1 MLSLYAVD
9 KSFGRSK
16 ILKSIDLQLDKKT
29 YGLLGP
35 NGAGKTTLMRC
46 ITGLYPLSAGK
57 IEFNGSD
64 ISKDKNFQSH
74 IGYLPQKFGLYRELT
89 AFEMMEMLADLKGI
103 SREKIGDE
111 AKKYIKLVGLQD
123 KLDKKVKT
131 LSGGMIRRLGVA
143 QALLG
148 EPDII
153 IFDEPTAG
161 LDPEERLRFKNI
173 VSKLEGE
180 RTIIISTH
188 IVEDV
193 ENLCDELVIINNG
206 TVAAQGT
213 CAEIEN
219 AAAGKV
225 YEIEDSRLGE
235 LSEPYFIQR
244 QFERDSKRM
253 TAVLS
258 AQAQPTAASVSPRV
272 EDGYICITKNI

>member
-1 MLSLYAVD
+1 
-9 KSFGRSK
+9 
-16 ILKSIDLQLDKKT
+16 
-29 YGLLGP
+29 
-35 NGAGKTTLMRC
+35 MRC

-74 IGYLPQKFGLYRELT
+74 IGYLPQKFGLYKELT
-89 AFEMMEMLADLKGI
+89 AFEMMEMLADLKGV

-111 AKKYIKLVGLQD
+111 AKKYIELVGLQD

-258 AQAQPTAASVSPRV
+258 AQAQPAAASVSPRV

>member
-1 MLSLYAVD
+1 
-9 KSFGRSK
+9 
-16 ILKSIDLQLDKKT
+16 
-29 YGLLGP
+29 
-35 NGAGKTTLMRC
+35 
-46 ITGLYPLSAGK
+46 
-57 IEFNGSD
+57 
-64 ISKDKNFQSH
+64 
-74 IGYLPQKFGLYRELT
+74 
-89 AFEMMEMLADLKGI
+89 
-103 SREKIGDE
+103 
-111 AKKYIKLVGLQD
+111 
-123 KLDKKVKT
+123 
-131 LSGGMIRRLGVA
+131 MIRRLGVA

-258 AQAQPTAASVSPRV
+258 AQAQPAAASVSPRV

>member
-1 MLSLYAVD
+1 
-9 KSFGRSK
+9 
-16 ILKSIDLQLDKKT
+16 
-29 YGLLGP
+29 
-35 NGAGKTTLMRC
+35 
-46 ITGLYPLSAGK
+46 
-57 IEFNGSD
+57 
-64 ISKDKNFQSH
+64 
-74 IGYLPQKFGLYRELT
+74 
-89 AFEMMEMLADLKGI
+89 
-103 SREKIGDE
+103 
-111 AKKYIKLVGLQD
+111 
-123 KLDKKVKT
+123 
-131 LSGGMIRRLGVA
+131 MIRRLGVA

-272 EDGYICITKNI
+272 EDGYICITKTYERGFMAVRLSLKMWVR

>member
-1 MLSLYAVD
+1 MRRKNISNLSVLRT
-9 KSFGRSK
+9 SS
-16 ILKSIDLQLDKKT
+16 T
-29 YGLLGP
+29 
-35 NGAGKTTLMRC
+35 
-46 ITGLYPLSAGK
+46 
-57 IEFNGSD
+57 E
-64 ISKDKNFQSH
+64 
-74 IGYLPQKFGLYRELT
+74 
-89 AFEMMEMLADLKGI
+89 
-103 SREKIGDE
+103 
-111 AKKYIKLVGLQD
+111 
-123 KLDKKVKT
+123 VKT
-131 LSGGMIRRLGVA
+131 LSGGRCESQVGRGSARARR
-143 QALLG
+143 
-148 EPDII
+148 
-153 IFDEPTAG
+153 AG
-161 LDPEERLRFKNI
+161 YRHYLRRADGRLDPEGACASRYCSRPR
-173 VSKLEGE
+173 GE

>member
-9 KSFGRSK
+9 KSFGHSK
-16 ILKSIDLQLDKKT
+16 ILKSIDMQLDKKT

-64 ISKDKNFQSH
+64 ISKDKSFQSH
-74 IGYLPQKFGLYRELT
+74 IGYLPQKFGLYKELT
-89 AFEMMEMLADLKGI
+89 AFEMMEMLADLKGV

-111 AKKYIKLVGLQD
+111 AKKYIELVGLQD

-213 CAEIEN
+213 CAEIET
-219 AAAGKV
+219 AAEGKV

-258 AQAQPTAASVSPRV
+258 ALAQPAAASVSPRV

>member
-74 IGYLPQKFGLYRELT
+74 IGYLPQKFGLYKELT

-131 LSGGMIRRLGVA
+131 LSGGQRKKVA
-143 QALLG
+143 
-148 EPDII
+148 
-153 IFDEPTAG
+153 
-161 LDPEERLRFKNI
+161 
-173 VSKLEGE
+173 
-180 RTIIISTH
+180 
-188 IVEDV
+188 
-193 ENLCDELVIINNG
+193 
-206 TVAAQGT
+206 
-213 CAEIEN
+213 
-219 AAAGKV
+219 
-225 YEIEDSRLGE
+225 
-235 LSEPYFIQR
+235 
-244 QFERDSKRM
+244 M
-253 TAVLS
+253 
-258 AQAQPTAASVSPRV
+258 ASVLVTPCDLLIL
-272 EDGYICITKNI
+272 DGYHFLRRADSWARPGRAPALQEYCFKARGRAHDNYLHAHCRGC

>member
-74 IGYLPQKFGLYRELT
+74 IGYLPQKFGLYKELT

-143 QALLG
+143 QLCSASRISLSSTSRQLG
-148 EPDII
+148 
-153 IFDEPTAG
+153 
-161 LDPEERLRFKNI
+161 
-173 VSKLEGE
+173 
-180 RTIIISTH
+180 STRKS
-188 IVEDV
+188 
-193 ENLCDELVIINNG
+193 
-206 TVAAQGT
+206 A
-213 CAEIEN
+213 CA
-219 AAAGKV
+219 
-225 YEIEDSRLGE
+225 SRILFQ
-235 LSEPYFIQR
+235 SSR
-244 QFERDSKRM
+244 
-253 TAVLS
+253 AS
-258 AQAQPTAASVSPRV
+258 AR
-272 EDGYICITKNI
+272 

>member
-74 IGYLPQKFGLYRELT
+74 IGYLPQKFGLYKELT

-123 KLDKKVKT
+123 KLPT
-131 LSGGMIRRLGVA
+131 GEHGCHRSRRSNPG
-143 QALLG
+143 
-148 EPDII
+148 PSSC
-153 IFDEPTAG
+153 
-161 LDPEERLRFKNI
+161 R
-173 VSKLEGE
+173 
-180 RTIIISTH
+180 
-188 IVEDV
+188 
-193 ENLCDELVIINNG
+193 
-206 TVAAQGT
+206 
-213 CAEIEN
+213 
-219 AAAGKV
+219 
-225 YEIEDSRLGE
+225 
-235 LSEPYFIQR
+235 
-244 QFERDSKRM
+244 
-253 TAVLS
+253 
-258 AQAQPTAASVSPRV
+258 
-272 EDGYICITKNI
+272 

>member
-1 MLSLYAVD
+1 
-9 KSFGRSK
+9 
-16 ILKSIDLQLDKKT
+16 
-29 YGLLGP
+29 
-35 NGAGKTTLMRC
+35 
-46 ITGLYPLSAGK
+46 
-57 IEFNGSD
+57 
-64 ISKDKNFQSH
+64 
-74 IGYLPQKFGLYRELT
+74 
-89 AFEMMEMLADLKGI
+89 
-103 SREKIGDE
+103 
-111 AKKYIKLVGLQD
+111 
-123 KLDKKVKT
+123 
-131 LSGGMIRRLGVA
+131 MIRRLGVA
-143 QALLG
+143 QALLC

-213 CAEIEN
+213 CAEIET
-219 AAAGKV
+219 AAEGKV

-258 AQAQPTAASVSPRV
+258 AQAQPAAASVSPRV

>member
-1 MLSLYAVD
+1 MSFSVRYETVSRDVPACAWLVPAAVGHAPVSQDRLMQLAFSSTVAGWPDNSDAHTFALVEGARIPRIAEILETDGLEYGSLFQGAALDELAAVAPWIV
-9 KSFGRSK
+9 R
-16 ILKSIDLQLDKKT
+16 
-29 YGLLGP
+29 
-35 NGAGKTTLMRC
+35 
-46 ITGLYPLSAGK
+46 
-57 IEFNGSD
+57 
-64 ISKDKNFQSH
+64 
-74 IGYLPQKFGLYRELT
+74 
-89 AFEMMEMLADLKGI
+89 
-103 SREKIGDE
+103 
-111 AKKYIKLVGLQD
+111 
-123 KLDKKVKT
+123 
-131 LSGGMIRRLGVA
+131 
-143 QALLG
+143 
-148 EPDII
+148 
-153 IFDEPTAG
+153 

>member
-1 MLSLYAVD
+1 MNNRRRGRRGTYRPSRANGILGMVCGCIFLLIGIFVVIPSLGA
-9 KSFGRSK
+9 FGA
-16 ILKSIDLQLDKKT
+16 LWT
-29 YGLLGP
+29 
-35 NGAGKTTLMRC
+35 AMAAA
-46 ITGLYPLSAGK
+46 ITGYNA
-57 IEFNGSD
+57 
-64 ISKDKNFQSH
+64 
-74 IGYLPQKFGLYRELT
+74 YVAFG
-89 AFEMMEMLADLKGI
+89 
-103 SREKIGDE
+103 
-111 AKKYIKLVGLQD
+111 KKYIGPEIRIED
-123 KLDKKVKT
+123 EA
-131 LSGGMIRRLGVA
+131 GGEG
-143 QALLG
+143 QS
-148 EPDII
+148 
-153 IFDEPTAG
+153 
-161 LDPEERLRFKNI
+161 DPEERLRFKNI

-258 AQAQPTAASVSPRV
+258 AQAQPAAASVSPRV

>member
-16 ILKSIDLQLDKKT
+16 ILKSIDMQLDKKT
-29 YGLLGP
+29 YGLLGS

-64 ISKDKNFQSH
+64 ISKDKSFQSH
-74 IGYLPQKFGLYRELT
+74 IGYLPQKFGLYKELT
-89 AFEMMEMLADLKGI
+89 AFEMMEMLADLKGV

-111 AKKYIKLVGLQD
+111 AKKYIELVGLQD

-213 CAEIEN
+213 CAEIET
-219 AAAGKV
+219 AAEGKV

-258 AQAQPTAASVSPRV
+258 AQAQPAAASVSPRV

>member
-74 IGYLPQKFGLYRELT
+74 IGYLPQKFGLYKELT

-188 IVEDV
+188 
-193 ENLCDELVIINNG
+193 CRG
-206 TVAAQGT
+206 
-213 CAEIEN
+213 C
-219 AAAGKV
+219 
-225 YEIEDSRLGE
+225 
-235 LSEPYFIQR
+235 
-244 QFERDSKRM
+244 
-253 TAVLS
+253 
-258 AQAQPTAASVSPRV
+258 
-272 EDGYICITKNI
+272 

>member
-74 IGYLPQKFGLYRELT
+74 IGYLPQKFGLYKELT
-89 AFEMMEMLADLKGI
+89 AFEMMEMLADLKGV

-111 AKKYIKLVGLQD
+111 AKKYIELVGLQD

-153 IFDEPTAG
+153 IFDEPTRGIDVGAKFEIYQLINRIADSG
-161 LDPEERLRFKNI
+161 AAVIMISSDMPEVIGMSDRIAVMYEGTLVGEIDGSEATQERILNMA
-173 VSKLEGE
+173 S
-180 RTIIISTH
+180 
-188 IVEDV
+188 
-193 ENLCDELVIINNG
+193 NL
-206 TVAAQGT
+206 A
-213 CAEIEN
+213 
-219 AAAGKV
+219 
-225 YEIEDSRLGE
+225 
-235 LSEPYFIQR
+235 
-244 QFERDSKRM
+244 
-253 TAVLS
+253 
-258 AQAQPTAASVSPRV
+258 
-272 EDGYICITKNI
+272 

>member
-1 MLSLYAVD
+1 MLKIDGLTYKFGKKAAVD
-9 KSFGRSK
+9 CLSFEFTNGV
-16 ILKSIDLQLDKKT
+16 

-35 NGAGKTTLMRC
+35 NGSGKTTLMRC
-46 ITGLYPLSAGK
+46 ITGLYNVKGEHIFYNGK
-57 IEFNGSD
+57 PVE
-64 ISKDKNFQSH
+64 KDKSFSRH
-74 IGYLPQKFGLYRELT
+74 VGYLPQKFGLYKELT
-89 AFEMMEMLADLKGI
+89 AFEMMEMLADLKSV

-111 AKKYIKLVGLQD
+111 AKKYIELVGLQD

-258 AQAQPTAASVSPRV
+258 TQAQPAAASVSPRV

>member
-16 ILKSIDLQLDKKT
+16 ILKSIDMQLDKKT
-29 YGLLGP
+29 YGLLGS

-64 ISKDKNFQSH
+64 ISKDKSFQSH
-74 IGYLPQKFGLYRELT
+74 IGYLPQKFGLYKELT
-89 AFEMMEMLADLKGI
+89 AFEMMEMLADLKGV

-111 AKKYIKLVGLQD
+111 AKKYIELVGLQD

-219 AAAGKV
+219 AASGKV

-258 AQAQPTAASVSPRV
+258 AQAQPAAASVSPRV

>member
-1 MLSLYAVD
+1 
-9 KSFGRSK
+9 
-16 ILKSIDLQLDKKT
+16 
-29 YGLLGP
+29 
-35 NGAGKTTLMRC
+35 MRC

-74 IGYLPQKFGLYRELT
+74 IGYLPQKFGLYKELT

-103 SREKIGDE
+103 SREKSAMRRKIYQTCRSSGQ
-111 AKKYIKLVGLQD
+111 ARQ
-123 KLDKKVKT
+123 KVKT

-272 EDGYICITKNI
+272 EDGYICITKHMSAVFMAVRLSLKMWVR

>member
-1 MLSLYAVD
+1 
-9 KSFGRSK
+9 
-16 ILKSIDLQLDKKT
+16 
-29 YGLLGP
+29 
-35 NGAGKTTLMRC
+35 MRC

-74 IGYLPQKFGLYRELT
+74 IGYLPQKFGLYKELT
-89 AFEMMEMLADLKGI
+89 AFEMMEMLADLKGV

-111 AKKYIKLVGLQD
+111 AKKYIELVGLQD

-213 CAEIEN
+213 CAEIET

-258 AQAQPTAASVSPRV
+258 AQAQPAAASVSPRV

>member
-1 MLSLYAVD
+1 
-9 KSFGRSK
+9 
-16 ILKSIDLQLDKKT
+16 
-29 YGLLGP
+29 
-35 NGAGKTTLMRC
+35 
-46 ITGLYPLSAGK
+46 
-57 IEFNGSD
+57 
-64 ISKDKNFQSH
+64 
-74 IGYLPQKFGLYRELT
+74 
-89 AFEMMEMLADLKGI
+89 MMEMLADLKGI

-272 EDGYICITKNI
+272 EDGYICITKTYERGFYGCASVAEKCGCGEVCSARALRCSLSDTALLHAFQRHRARDDRGLSAADVAGDISVLLRVGCHFCAQGV

>member
-16 ILKSIDLQLDKKT
+16 ILKSIDLQLDKNT

-64 ISKDKNFQSH
+64 ISKDKSFQSH
-74 IGYLPQKFGLYRELT
+74 IGYLPQKFGLYKELT
-89 AFEMMEMLADLKGI
+89 AFEMMEMLADLKGV

-111 AKKYIKLVGLQD
+111 AKKYIELVGLQD

-213 CAEIEN
+213 CAEIET
-219 AAAGKV
+219 AAEGKV

-258 AQAQPTAASVSPRV
+258 AQAQPAAASVSPRV

>member
-1 MLSLYAVD
+1 
-9 KSFGRSK
+9 
-16 ILKSIDLQLDKKT
+16 
-29 YGLLGP
+29 
-35 NGAGKTTLMRC
+35 
-46 ITGLYPLSAGK
+46 
-57 IEFNGSD
+57 
-64 ISKDKNFQSH
+64 
-74 IGYLPQKFGLYRELT
+74 
-89 AFEMMEMLADLKGI
+89 MMEMLADLKGI

-219 AAAGKV
+219 AAAGKA